1 MSLRSILT
9 LGCLLVSLLTSC
21 ANPYGKVSYEDAPIV
36 LNVSAYD
43 PKERQRSGV
52 GYTPLDQSA
61 LKRNGGLGMIARC
74 GKGLEV
80 DSKCADFL
88 VGAERQGMKLGA
100 YYFVRANV
108 GATRQADRFI
118 SILRGIKQRR
128 DLKTDRILL
137 VGDIDTKCTPGQ
149 IITFIDRVEELTGIV
164 PVIYLENSKDL
175 IARLSSAPERQ
186 KRQIRRAPYWLA
198 LYSDYNAAQ
207 PHIKTPADL
216 TKAYGIWDTW
226 AMWQY
231 GGVLW
236 ENRRSA
242 PKVYRNGAWPA
253 SKYFGNLDR
262 PMERNAF
269 NGSKA
274 ELNAFWRKHS
284 WAW

>member
-1 MSLRSILT
+1 MTSRAT
-9 LGCLLVSLLTSC
+9 LVFLFTICSLLSSC
-21 ANPYGKVSYEDAPIV
+21 ASPYGKASFSDAPQI

-43 PKERQRSGV
+43 PKERQRSGS

-61 LKRNGGLGMIARC
+61 LKRNGALGMIARC
-74 GKGLEV
+74 GKGMQP

-88 VGAERQGMKLGA
+88 VGAERQNMRLGA

-108 GATRQADRFI
+108 SATRQADHFVA
-118 SILRGIKQRR
+118 ILRGIKARR
-128 DLKTDRILL
+128 GLKTPRILL
-137 VGDIDTKCTPGQ
+137 VGDIDTKCTPSQ
-149 IITFIDRVEELTGIV
+149 IIAFIDRVEALTGVV

-175 IARLSSAPERQ
+175 IARLSSATASQ

-198 LYSDYNAAQ
+198 LYSNYNAAQ
-207 PHIKTPADL
+207 PHIKTPEDL
-216 TKAYGIWDTW
+216 TKAYDVWDTW

-242 PKVYRNGAWPA
+242 PKVYRTAGWPA
-253 SKYFGNLDR
+253 PKYFGDIDR

-269 NGSKA
+269 NGSLS
-274 ELNAFWRKHS
+274 ELNDFWEKHS
-284 WAW
+284 WKW